1 MNFVET
7 TRQFEKWLAQ
17 HTPLVRADLL
27 LKHVRLRESP
37 FHFLRGSYYR
47 WSELW
52 PQLCPTLTSAPPVLA
67 IGDLHLENFGTWR
80 DAEGRLIWGIND
92 FDEATVLPYTNDLTR
107 LAVSARFAAAESKIE
122 IKLKEITANLL
133 SGYTESLTAGGRP
146 FVLAESEP
154 WLADQI
160 TAAER
165 DPQQFWKKLL
175 SLSEE
180 TFPLPPAASSALE
193 ALLPQ
198 PGLAYQLVH
207 RVAGLGSLGQPR
219 WVALAHWQGG
229 HIAREVKSTIPGGGW
244 WQTDDPRNAYAAI
257 LAQAVRAPD
266 PMLHIGE
273 GWIIRRLAPD
283 CLKVGLGNLDHETDF
298 AKLLYVMGWE
308 TANIHLG
315 TPNSASILNDLKQR
329 PVDWLRTATIAM
341 ADATTADWEEW
352 CAK

>member
-7 TRQFEKWLAQ
+7 TKQFEKWLGRQ
-17 HTPLVRADLL
+17 TPLVKADLV
-27 LKHVRLRESP
+27 LKHDRLRESP
-37 FHFLRGSYYR
+37 FHFLRGTYYR

-52 PQLCPTLTSAPPVLA
+52 PQLCPTLTNAPSVLA

-92 FDEATVLPYTNDLTR
+92 FDEAGPLPYTNDLAR
-107 LAVSARFAAAESKIE
+107 LAVSARFAAAEYKID

-133 SGYTESLTAGGRP
+133 SGYTDGLAAGGHP

-154 WLADQI
+154 WLAEQI

-175 SLSEE
+175 ALTEE
-180 TFPLPPAASSALE
+180 TFPMPPAARRALKN
-193 ALLPQ
+193 LLPH
-198 PGLAYQLVH
+198 PALPYQVVH

-219 WVALAHWQGG
+219 WLALAQWQGG
-229 HIAREVKSTIPGGGW
+229 HIAREVKSSIPSGGW
-244 WQTDDPRNAYAAI
+244 RQTTAPHNSYAAI
-257 LAQAVRAPD
+257 LAKAVRAHD
-266 PMLHIGE
+266 PMLLIGK

-283 CLKVGLGNLDHETDF
+283 CLKIGLGDLNHSTDF

-315 TPNSASILNDLKQR
+315 SSNSANILADLKQR

-341 ADATTADWEEW
+341 ADATTADWGEW